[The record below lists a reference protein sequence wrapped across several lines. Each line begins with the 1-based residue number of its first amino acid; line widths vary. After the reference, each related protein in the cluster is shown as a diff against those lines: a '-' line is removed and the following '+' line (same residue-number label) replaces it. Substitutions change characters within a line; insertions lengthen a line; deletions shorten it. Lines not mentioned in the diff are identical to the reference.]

1 MKHISNLIDLTKV
14 KSERESM
21 DNQPTKESAEVI
33 NWLFKELRSNF
44 TAFKQAWPDQESY
57 NQAKKTWLKAFV
69 LSGIN
74 RIEQLQHGL
83 NKCYL
88 MEKPFVPTPGEFIAW
103 CKPSAQDLGFP
114 STEEAYMISITMNR
128 QFSDYK
134 HKDDRV
140 DAVIRHAIGQIGSMS
155 YREMKIENAKKTF
168 KTYYDISLR
177 QFIEGELT
185 IIPRALPEKAEPH
198 PADKPRTDEARQRA
212 MDAIR
217 GMGINVKRT
226 DERGLQENPV

>member
-1 MKHISNLIDLTKV
+1 MKHVSNLLDL
-14 KSERESM
+14 SQIREEKEKMS
-21 DNQPTKESAEVI
+21 QPSRESAEVI

-57 NQAKKTWLKAFV
+57 TQAKKTWLKAFV

-103 CKPSAQDLGFP
+103 CKPSPQDLGFP
-114 STEEAYMISITMNR
+114 SPEEAYVISIKMNI
-128 QFSDYK
+128 QFSDYR

-140 DAVIRHAIGQIGSMS
+140 DAVIRHAIGQICPST
-155 YREMKIENAKKTF
+155 YREMKVDNAKKTF
-168 KTYYDISLR
+168 KTYYDIALR
-177 QFIEGELT
+177 QFLDGELK
-185 IIPRALPEKAEPH
+185 IIPKALPEKAEAH
-198 PADKPRTDEARQRA
+198 PADKPRSDEARLRA
-212 MDAIR
+212 MEAIR
-217 GMGINVKRT
+217 SMGINVKRT
-226 DERGLQENPV
+226 DDRGLQENPV